1 MYMHSIEVLDR
12 CVYDIILYNTLFKL
26 IKHIHINLQFNKKK
40 NIHSK
45 FIKNK
50 K

>member
-12 CVYDIILYNTLFKL
+12 CEYDNTLFKL

-40 NIHSK
+40 YTFKIY
-45 FIKNK
+45 NK
-50 K
+50 